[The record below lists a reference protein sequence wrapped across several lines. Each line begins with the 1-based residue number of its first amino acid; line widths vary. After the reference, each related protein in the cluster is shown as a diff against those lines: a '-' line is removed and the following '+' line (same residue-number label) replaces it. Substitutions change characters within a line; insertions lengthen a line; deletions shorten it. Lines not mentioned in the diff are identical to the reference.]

1 MKAYAKVGQ
10 GMDPAS
16 ACPEE
21 KAIALHCAAVE
32 RYNLYNLEDRS
43 SDAKFGTIILRF
55 AYSVGFF
62 LTFSMTPLFIG
73 LLFKILNRTFDGKF
87 SQNESNVKSN
97 GNADINPAAKPP
109 PTDMS
114 STNNY
119 HDTAPRPTHDPEA
132 QPPGT
137 TTVKQEY
144 DTNNTETEESN
155 YYHYKPMFIAASIV
169 SLMYSFVSISIAFYH
184 LPNKSRQPLNEF
196 EKMKTS
202 FLVVL
207 LVWLIFLDVLH
218 AVYYNKKDISNYCM
232 KMVLAFFAVFSLG
245 ALAADVMLSLP
256 PTILLLFAYP
266 INSSAL
272 LALHIAIFYCAT
284 MVLAVYFT
292 KIHKWITKH
301 HSMTTKI
308 CTCCDKD
315 SDWVLACIHL
325 GWFGHIFLGL
335 IVLVALPITYI
346 CIMFFYQFVV
356 ARSNTDDISLNGLSL
371 YIPSVVIAVF
381 GFVIKKGAFEQATAE
396 EKKKK
401 EEQMLIA
408 QAQKIWT
415 VLGQCLEDND
425 DRELLLSKMNVNKL
439 ANKLKSANKEETA
452 ASKQQKEG
460 SK

>member
-1 MKAYAKVGQ
+1 MN
-10 GMDPAS
+10 AS

-21 KAIALHCAAVE
+21 KAIALHCTTVE
-32 RYNLYNLEDRS
+32 RYNAYNLEDRS

-62 LTFSMTPLFIG
+62 LTFFMMPLFIG
-73 LLFKILNRTFDGKF
+73 LLFIILNRTFG

-97 GNADINPAAKPP
+97 GS
-109 PTDMS
+109 TD
-114 STNNY
+114 
-119 HDTAPRPTHDPEA
+119 AP
-132 QPPGT
+132 
-137 TTVKQEY
+137 
-144 DTNNTETEESN
+144 ESN

-425 DRELLLSKMNVNKL
+425 DHELLLSKMNVNKL

-452 ASKQQKEG
+452 ASKQKKKEG